1 MSGKRKRAAYATA
14 QKLWLIDLSERDPSL
29 STVELGRRLA
39 EHVNEGRSR
48 DLVPFEPP
56 GKNMIIDWKR
66 DRKELRKKLETHGDI
81 KKSRSVQFP
90 QLEEAMHIWVV
101 QMEQRGAPLMSEVL
115 LEQAKTFGAQLQ
127 VPENFSYSNGWLDK
141 FKKCMGL
148 KAVQK
153 HGEAGS
159 APMESVDVAKTAVP
173 LVIQRYSL
181 HDV

>member
-1 MSGKRKRAAYATA
+1 M
-14 QKLWLIDLSERDPSL
+14 
-29 STVELGRRLA
+29 
-39 EHVNEGRSR
+39 NEGRSR

-56 GKNMIIDWKR
+56 GKNTINDAEQRTINDAEQRCDCKR